1 VEPLSDSY
9 RRVTGKFARKAVG
22 EKRRVLKRDDLA
34 SEEPVV
40 EDRFAFERYQSE
52 DLEAGEETLDLVES
66 DAPGI
71 ELETE

>member
-1 VEPLSDSY
+1 M
-9 RRVTGKFARKAVG
+9 
-22 EKRRVLKRDDLA
+22 LKRDDLA